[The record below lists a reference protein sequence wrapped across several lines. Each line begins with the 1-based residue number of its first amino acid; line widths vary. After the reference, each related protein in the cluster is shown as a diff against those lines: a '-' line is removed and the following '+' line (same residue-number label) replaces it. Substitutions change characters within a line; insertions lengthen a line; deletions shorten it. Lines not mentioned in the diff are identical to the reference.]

1 MKVAMFADSFYPTV
15 DGAVVSME
23 TQIRGLEAKGHEVV
37 VFAPDTPRRPDYPR
51 TVHYFPSIEFR
62 SYKGY
67 RIIYAAPTMMECIR
81 REKVD
86 ILHCHGVASMAI
98 LSLTAARALE
108 IPHLI
113 TFHTMA
119 NEAVKYYS
127 FLPMRDDVL
136 VPSVWIYLRNML
148 RRSEV
153 VIAPS
158 APIKD
163 ELLANG
169 VRMNACEVVPTGVD
183 VERFSPRNYDRGF
196 LERFGLDGHRVALHV
211 GRLSMEKRLDIVLR
225 AMVELREQEPDLR
238 LLVVGHGP
246 AYDHYR
252 RMAKDLGVDDR
263 VVFAGFLPDE
273 DLPKA
278 YATCDM
284 LVIASTF
291 ETQGLVVLEALA
303 SGTPVAGIRCRA
315 IPEFVVEGKNGCL
328 FDEGSCTEG
337 IRRCLARASS
347 MKLNA
352 VASAR
357 EYSVDAC
364 TERLVKAYGL
374 AADILAKD
382 TGWKIWGRKARPR
395 KGISTPPLI

>member
-15 DGAVVSME
+15 DGAIVSME
-23 TQIRGLEAKGHEVV
+23 TQIKGLEAKGHEVV
-37 VFAPDTPRRPDYPR
+37 VFAPDTPNRVEYPR
-51 TVHYFPSIEFR
+51 TVHYLPSVEFR

-67 RIIYAAPTMMECIR
+67 RIVYAAPRMMECLR
-81 REKVD
+81 KEEVD
-86 ILHCHGVASMAI
+86 VLHCHGVASMAI
-98 LSLTAARALE
+98 LSLTAARAME
-108 IPHLI
+108 IPHLL

-127 FLPMRDDVL
+127 FLPMRDDLL
-136 VPSVWIYLRNML
+136 VPSVWIYLRNMM
-148 RRSEV
+148 RRPEV

-169 VRMNACEVVPTGVD
+169 VRMHACEVVPTGVD
-183 VERFSPRNYDRGF
+183 LARFSPKNYDRDF
-196 LERFGLDGHRVALHV
+196 LKRFGLDGHRVVLHV
-211 GRLSMEKRLDIVLR
+211 GRLSMEKRLDIVLK
-225 AMVELREQEPDLR
+225 AMVRLRKEEPDVR
-238 LLVVGHGP
+238 LLVAGTGP
-246 AYDHYR
+246 AYEHYR
-252 RMAKDLGVDDR
+252 SMAQTLGVSDL

-284 LVIASTF
+284 LALASTF

-303 SGTPVAGIRCRA
+303 SGTPVAGIRFRA
-315 IPEFVVEGKNGCL
+315 IPEFVTEGKNGCL
-328 FDEGSCTEG
+328 FEEDSCVEG
-337 IRRCLARASS
+337 IRRCLARAAS

-352 VASAR
+352 IATAR
-357 EYSVDAC
+357 EYSIEAC
-364 TERLVKAYGL
+364 TAKLVKTYGL

-382 TGWKIWGRKARPR
+382 TSFKFWARKR
-395 KGISTPPLI
+395 

>member
-1 MKVAMFADSFYPTV
+1 MKVAMFTDSFYPTV

-23 TQIRGLEAKGHEVV
+23 TQIKGLEAKGHEVV
-37 VFAPDTPRRPDYPR
+37 VFAPDTPKKPDYPR

-67 RIIYAAPTMMECIR
+67 RIIFAAPTMMECVR
-81 REKVD
+81 KEKVD
-86 ILHCHGVASMAI
+86 VLHCHGVASMAI
-98 LSLTAARALE
+98 LSLTVARALE
-108 IPHLI
+108 IPHLL

-127 FLPMRDDVL
+127 FMPMREDVL
-136 VPSVWIYLRNML
+136 VPSVWIYLRNMM
-148 RRSEV
+148 RRPEV

-163 ELLANG
+163 ELMANG

-183 VERFSPRNYDRGF
+183 LIRFSPKNYDRKF
-196 LERFGLDGHRVALHV
+196 LQKFGLDGHRTVLHV
-211 GRLSMEKRLDIVLR
+211 GRLSMEKRLDIVLK
-225 AMVELREQEPDLR
+225 AMAQLKKEEPDLR
-238 LLVVGHGP
+238 LLVAGQGP

-252 RMAKDLGVDDR
+252 ALAKSLGVSDR
-263 VVFAGFLPDE
+263 VAFAGFLSDE

-284 LVIASTF
+284 LALASTF

-315 IPEFVVEGKNGCL
+315 IPEFVTEGKNGCL
-328 FDEGSCTEG
+328 FDEESCAEG
-337 IRRCLARASS
+337 IRRCLARAPS

-357 EYSVDAC
+357 DYSVDAC
-364 TERLVKAYGL
+364 TDKLVKTYGL

-382 TGWKIWGRKARPR
+382 AGFKFWSK
-395 KGISTPPLI
+395 KG

>member
-37 VFAPDTPRRPDYPR
+37 VFAPDTPNRPEYPR
-51 TVHYFPSIEFR
+51 TVHYFPSLEFR

-67 RIIYAAPTMMECIR
+67 RIIYAAPTMMECVR

-86 ILHCHGVASMAI
+86 VLHCHGVASMAI
-98 LSLTAARALE
+98 LSLTVARAME
-108 IPHLI
+108 IPHLL

-127 FLPMRDDVL
+127 FLPMREDVL
-136 VPSVWIYLRNML
+136 VPSVWIYLRNMM
-148 RRSEV
+148 RRPEV

-158 APIKD
+158 TPIKE
-163 ELLANG
+163 ELLSNG

-183 VERFSPRNYDRGF
+183 LHRFTPKNYDRTF
-196 LERFGLDGHRVALHV
+196 LERFGLDGHKVVLHV
-211 GRLSMEKRLDIVLR
+211 GRLSMEKRLDIVLK
-225 AMVELREQEPDLR
+225 AMVRLKREEPDVR
-238 LLVVGHGP
+238 LLVAGQGP

-252 RMAKDLGVDDR
+252 AMAHSLGVSDR
-263 VVFAGFLPDE
+263 VVFAGFLSDE

-284 LVIASTF
+284 LTLASTF

-315 IPEFVVEGKNGCL
+315 IPEFIEEGKNGCL
-328 FDEGSCTEG
+328 FEEDTCAEG

-347 MKLNA
+347 MKMNA

-357 EYSVDAC
+357 GYSVEAC
-364 TERLVKAYGL
+364 TDKLLKTYEL
-374 AADILAKD
+374 AAEILAKD
-382 TGWKIWGRKARPR
+382 TSFKLWSRGAKFRKPF
-395 KGISTPPLI
+395 SN